1 MDDQQEKHIY
11 VPVPILPDL
20 GSSDRA
26 RLNEVEI
33 NGTAGSGFGISAGGG
48 GGVGGRPGASGLGP
62 GRGRR
67 RGITNKQLK
76 RLIRQQQAAQ
86 AIAEAEARAS
96 AERQANENAQA
107 RAREQY
113 ELEQRAI
120 ADNAAKAHAEAFAR
134 AQAEK
139 EQAYRHTIN
148 LLTDSFQTES
158 QDIERRYAA
167 KLADLSKSITV
178 EISSGRSHVIPQND
192 QQKLNLVFQEIVL
205 INYLITIKG
214 TERGTRNNTIAASG
228 IGAGHLK
235 REHYKQLLEA
245 HSNGDADLA
254 LQLHRREIEVQTHI
268 RESQLL
274 SQAITLLEQRSTQ
287 LATQH
292 AELSHTVRTARETEE
307 SVSAKQANTLWK
319 AVAPPAL
326 SATTAGI
333 ETVQTG
339 AAQLAKEY
347 FVRIASKA
355 LTRNAGLALAAYAP
369 TLGDAERPSPVV
381 GTPLSQL
388 NLPETLDLGYVASVG
403 GAIDVPHRLVESTDG
418 ERALAQWTATDGVKL
433 GTKVRVRT
441 FTYNAQN
448 NTYEFIRDGESTPA
462 LIWTPIA
469 RPADS
474 STVSPVNPPELPA
487 DPGNTVAPVAPEL
500 GTYPAIDRNDP
511 DDYILVSPIDSGLPD
526 TYLLFKDPRSIPG
539 VASGYGESVAGIWLG
554 EKTRADGAAIPSHIA
569 DQLRG
574 KRFVHFD
581 HLRKAIWTAIAN
593 DPELSKQ
600 LSQHNLNAM
609 RDGGAP
615 YPRLA
620 DQVGGR
626 TKFEIHHKNHIADG
640 GAVYDFDNLVIMTPK
655 QHINHH
661 RSKKND
667 L

>member
-1 MDDQQEKHIY
+1 MAIRNKRQTNLLKDTSTGTVNISH
-11 VPVPILPDL
+11 
-20 GSSDRA
+20 GSSSKPQ
-26 RLNEVEI
+26 NT
-33 NGTAGSGFGISAGGG
+33 GFFGSSFTNTGSSS
-48 GGVGGRPGASGLGP
+48 RK
-62 GRGRR
+62 RR
-67 RGITNKQLK
+67 RR
-76 RLIRQQQAAQ
+76 RLHARAQQAAR
-86 AIAEAEARAS
+86 AIAEAEAIAQ
-96 AERQANENAQA
+96 AERQAQEHAQSLA
-107 RAREQY
+107 RAQHERE
-113 ELEQRAI
+113 ERVKAEETAR
-120 ADNAAKAHAEAFAR
+120 AHAEAVAR

-139 EQAYRHTIN
+139 EQVYRHTIN
-148 LLTDSFQTES
+148 LLTDSFRIES
-158 QDIERRYAA
+158 QDIARHYTTKSASLSESIAQEVGLVDSQRAPHTGQQA
-167 KLADLSKSITV
+167 LDLI
-178 EISSGRSHVIPQND
+178 
-192 QQKLNLVFQEIVL
+192 LQEKAQ
-205 INYLITIKG
+205 INYLIAMKSAD
-214 TERGTRNNTIAASG
+214 RNAINNALTASG
-228 IGAGHLK
+228 TGVGNPDSGQ
-235 REHYKQLLEA
+235 YKHFLET
-245 HSNGDADLA
+245 HSNGDANLSH
-254 LQLHRREIEVQTHI
+254 QLHRRWIDAYTQTQQ
-268 RESQLL
+268 SQLL
-274 SQAITLLEQRSTQ
+274 SQAIALLEERSTQ
-287 LATQH
+287 LSTQH
-292 AELSHTVRTARETEE
+292 AELSYTFRTAKEIEE

-333 ETVQTG
+333 DTVQTR

-355 LTRNAGLALAAYAP
+355 FTRNAGLALAAYAP

-388 NLPETLDLGYVASVG
+388 NLPETLDLAYVASVG
-403 GAIDVPHRLVESTDG
+403 GAIDVPHRLVESING
-418 ERALAQWTATDGVKL
+418 ERTLAQWTATDGVKL

-474 STVSPVNPPELPA
+474 STVSPVNPPALPA
-487 DPGNTVAPVAPEL
+487 DPGSTVSPVAPEL
-500 GTYPAIDRNDP
+500 ETYPAIDRNDP

-539 VASGYGESVAGIWLG
+539 VASGYGESIVGIWLG
-554 EKTRADGAAIPSHIA
+554 EKTRADGASIPSHIA

-574 KRFVHFD
+574 KRFAHFD
-581 HLRKAIWTAIAN
+581 LLRKAIWTAIAN
-593 DPELSKQ
+593 DSELSKQ

-609 RDGGAP
+609 RDGGSP
-615 YPRLA
+615 YPRLV

-626 TKFEIHHKNHIADG
+626 TKFEIHHKNHVANG

-655 QHINHH
+655 QHIDHH